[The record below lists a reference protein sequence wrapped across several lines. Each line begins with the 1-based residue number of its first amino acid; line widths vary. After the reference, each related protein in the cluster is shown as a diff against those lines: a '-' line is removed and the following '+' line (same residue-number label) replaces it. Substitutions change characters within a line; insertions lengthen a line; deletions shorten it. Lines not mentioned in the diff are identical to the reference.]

1 MSDTRMDSQNALLQ
15 AFLEQNAAAFADFAQ
30 SFNRDHITEYVLNF
44 ECTQFPLGKTKKTLT
59 FIANAYKIHRLN
71 TNNTVT
77 GEHVISIIISSNNLA
92 ETAQWSVRAE
102 KELKTLLGGKDV
114 SIRTIS
120 SKTINDGMGS
130 GKNMDAFVSALTRL
144 PQKDLP
150 DVLLMCCHEKRVNR
164 DLVELLE
171 AAQNTLRMDYG
182 KRFKFNLFIDEADKN
197 IGLVGKALKKVKRDE
212 LEKRL
217 NQVHFI
223 TATPDLAFWN
233 TLKKCGIKKLANFDF
248 LEGAPT
254 ISDEER
260 AFAKEC
266 YQSILTQT
274 FNGVDYLAT
283 DDPLDYIKYV
293 MTETELVDES
303 NPVVLF
309 VPGARE
315 KVTHNAIR
323 DHFLQKGYWVFYHNG
338 DFKGFIR
345 PDGLKL
351 PVDDLLKNPNWLP
364 QNGEKYELRDLLVA
378 WRKKNPTANLAI
390 TGKTT
395 ISRGITFNSAD
406 EAGNS
411 FNFTH
416 MIFSACHTKNLA
428 EFVQLLGRACGHK
441 KYCDAIQI
449 IGYTAAFDN
458 AKAFVNHI
466 LDLKDENVRELTKD
480 NMLVDGVK
488 KSIIIW
494 PNLKLK
500 ELEQSERRY
509 HHHPIDGQPPIL
521 IKNTPATKEEV
532 IEHLLKIYPRS
543 RPKCPQKMN
552 ADGKYESHLRG
563 ETKVYKYNEI
573 YRNRGTGLNG
583 ANRYRI
589 YACYTQ
595 DDRLTWCITYDT
607 SNFDICTS
615 DDE

>member
-1 MSDTRMDSQNALLQ
+1 MDIQNKAMYK
-15 AFLEQNAAAFADFAQ
+15 AFVAANPAMFVDFIR
-30 SFNRDHITEYVLNF
+30 SFEKDHITEYVLNF

-71 TNNTVT
+71 TNNTVA
-77 GEHVISIIISSNNLA
+77 GENVISIIISSNNLA

-102 KELKTLLGGKDV
+102 KELTSLLGGKDV

-120 SKTINDGMGS
+120 SKTMNDGMGS

-144 PQKDLP
+144 PEKDLP
-150 DVLLMCCHEKRVNR
+150 DVLLMCCHEKRVDR
-164 DLVELLE
+164 DFIELLE
-171 AAQNTLRMDYG
+171 AAKNTLRMDYG

-197 IGLVGKALKKVKRDE
+197 ISLVGKVLKKIKRNK
-212 LEKRL
+212 LEERL

-233 TLKKCGIKKLANFDF
+233 TLKKCGIKRLTNFDF
-248 LEGAPT
+248 LERAPT

-293 MTETELVDES
+293 MTETELIDEY
-303 NPVVLF
+303 NPTVLF

-323 DHFLQKGYWVFYHNG
+323 DHFLDKGYWVFYHNG

-351 PVDDLLKNPNWLP
+351 PVADLMNNSKWLP

-378 WRKKNPTANLAI
+378 WRKNYPTASLAI

-395 ISRGITFNSAD
+395 ISRGITFNSKD
-406 EAGNS
+406 KAGNS

-416 MIFSACHTKNLA
+416 MIFSSCHTKNLA

-441 KYCDAIQI
+441 KYCDTIQI
-449 IGYTAAFDN
+449 IGYTAAFNN
-458 AKAFVNHI
+458 ARAFVNHI
-466 LDLKDENVRELTKD
+466 LELKDENVKELTKD
-480 NMLVDGVK
+480 NMLVDSVK
-488 KSIIIW
+488 KSIQIW
-494 PNLKLK
+494 PDLKLK
-500 ELEQSERRY
+500 SNKKKHDSPRIGE
-509 HHHPIDGQPPIL
+509 PKIL

-532 IEHLLKIYPRS
+532 MELLNKIYPKS
-543 RPKCPQKMN
+543 RPKFNQKIN
-552 ADGKYESHLRG
+552 ADGKYECTIRG
-563 ETKVYKYNEI
+563 VTKVYTYNEI
-573 YRNRGTGLNG
+573 YKNRGAGLNT
-583 ANRYRI
+583 NSKYRI
-589 YACYTQ
+589 YVGYTN
-595 DDRLTWCITYDT
+595 DGEETWCVTYDK
-607 SNFDICTS
+607 SQFDINTS